1 MKNNKKLYQKAKKI
15 ILGGNMLFSKNP
27 ENILPDQWP
36 TYYTKAKKN
45 FIWSAGKKYTDFMC
59 YVGQNVLG
67 YSNLLIDKEVINC
80 INNCNITTLNCPEEV
95 ELSEQ
100 LCTLHPWA
108 QFSKFAK
115 TGGEANAIA
124 VRIARAYKNRDKIA
138 FCGYHGWHD
147 WYLSANLSSKS
158 SLNGHLMDGLSPVGV
173 PSQLKNTL
181 IPFKYGDINSL
192 RKIIKNNPDLA
203 AVKMEVARSSLP
215 DVNFLKE
222 VREITSKKNILLI
235 FDECTTGFRRNLGGM
250 HLLTK
255 VNPDILVLGK
265 TMGNGYPITAVLS
278 NGKLLKKSTNCFISS
293 TFWSDRIGFVAALK
307 TIKVMKKT
315 KSWVH
320 LINSGKHLNNEVKN
334 IAKKK
339 LFNDNFNWI

>member
-67 YSNLLIDKEVINC
+67 YSNLLIDKKVINC

-100 LCTLHPWA
+100 LCSLHPWA

-147 WYLSANLSSKS
+147 WYLSANLVSKN
-158 SLNGHLMDGLSPVGV
+158 SLNGHLINGLSPVGV

-222 VREITSKKNILLI
+222 VREVTKKNNILLI

-278 NGKLLKKSTNCFISS
+278 NGKLLKKSRNCFISS
-293 TFWSDRIGFVAALK
+293 TFWSDRIGFVAAIQ
-307 TIKVMKKT
+307 TIKVMKKIN
-315 KSWVH
+315 SWVH
-320 LINSGKHLNNEVKN
+320 LINAGKHLNSSKVS
-334 IAKKK
+334 
-339 LFNDNFNWI
+339 